1 MFYRLGALPGLG
13 LSKPY
18 ENYNNPIYMSKTI
31 IRAENIH
38 KSYHMSKTNVV
49 HALKGIN
56 LEINEGD
63 FSAIIGPSGCGK
75 STLMHILGL
84 LDRPDQGRL
93 IINDLDTS
101 TIKERQAVKFRA
113 NTIGFIF
120 QGFNLLPSLT
130 ALENVMLA
138 GRYGGLKRGE
148 KKKRALQLL
157 DMMGLSDRLHHIPNE
172 LSGGQQQRVAIA
184 RALINNPSLILADEP
199 TGELDSATSL
209 EIIDLLKNLN
219 SDNKH
224 TFVLVTHNLDVAN
237 SCKNI
242 IHLKDGVNIP

>member
-1 MFYRLGALPGLG
+1 
-13 LSKPY
+13 
-18 ENYNNPIYMSKTI
+18 MSKTI

-49 HALKGIN
+49 HALKGVNI
-56 LEINEGD
+56 EINEGD

-84 LDRPDQGRL
+84 LDRPDRGRL

-138 GRYGGLKRGE
+138 GRYGGLKRSE

-157 DMMGLSDRLHHIPNE
+157 DMIGLSDRLHHIPSE

-209 EIIDLLKNLN
+209 EIIDLLKKLN

-237 SCKNI
+237 SCKKI
-242 IHLKDGVNIP
+242 IHLKDGINIS